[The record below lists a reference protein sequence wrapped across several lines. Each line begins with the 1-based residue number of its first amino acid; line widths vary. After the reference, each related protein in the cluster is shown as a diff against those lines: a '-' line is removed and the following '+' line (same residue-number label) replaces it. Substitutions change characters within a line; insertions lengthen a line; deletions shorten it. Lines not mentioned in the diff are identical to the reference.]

1 MKSDS
6 ILKIASFMLFILI
19 WQVSAYYLDSNTLP
33 TCWSVL
39 QQLWFLLIED
49 DLLHQL
55 STTLFR
61 VTVSFAIAM
70 LVGSIIGIAMGYYP
84 RINLALDSLLT
95 IGLNVPALVIIILAY
110 LWFGLNDVAAITAVI
125 VNKLPVV
132 IVTLREGTRSIDNKL
147 LQVGTAFKV
156 SSWKRFIHIFIP
168 QLYPYLFAAARN
180 GLSLIWKIVLVVEL
194 LGQSNGVGFKLGTF
208 FQYFDI
214 TSILAYTIAFA
225 GIILMVESI
234 VLQPLEKRLNR
245 WRA

>member
-6 ILKIASFMLFILI
+6 IFKIASFMLLILI